1 MTCAEARGSIGAH
14 LLGALDDDE
23 TGALFAHMAHCQ
35 ECAAKHARL
44 SQLVPLIDRAGPGDD
59 QLGLPGEAE
68 ERLLAG
74 SARRR
79 RRPGLRRHVPTLA
92 GALAGA
98 AAALA
103 AVALLGGLGGSSPA
117 PREAASVQ
125 LSPTL
130 EAPSA
135 AATAYVINKNGLSTI
150 ALEARGLPPPRA
162 GERYLVWLSDDH
174 RSYAIGT
181 IEINKMGWG
190 TAILRRHYATWP
202 GTRISILAAP
212 AKSMNGRARLLAR
225 GTL

>member
-1 MTCAEARGSIGAH
+1 VTCAEARGSIGAH
-14 LLGALDDDE
+14 LLGELDDDE
-23 TGALFAHMAHCQ
+23 TSALFAHLAHCQ

-44 SQLVPLIDRAGPGDD
+44 SQLVPLIDRAGPGNEE
-59 QLGLPGEAE
+59 LGLPAHAE

-74 SARRR
+74 SARRGR
-79 RRPGLRRHVPTLA
+79 RRTLRRYVPALA

-98 AAALA
+98 AAMLA
-103 AVALLGGLGGSSPA
+103 AVALLGGLRSSTPA

-130 EAPSA
+130 DAPSA

-150 ALEARGLPPPRA
+150 ALEARGLPAPRP

-174 RSYAIGT
+174 GSYAIGT
-181 IEINKMGWG
+181 IEINKLGWG
-190 TAILRRHYATWP
+190 TAILRRHYSTWP

-212 AKSMNGRARLLAR
+212 AKSMNGRARLLVR

>member
-1 MTCAEARGSIGAH
+1 VTCAEARGAIGAH

-23 TGALFAHMAHCQ
+23 TNTLFAHLAHCQ

-44 SQLVPLIDRAGPGDD
+44 SQLVPLLDRARPGDEAI
-59 QLGLPGEAE
+59 GLPPQAE
-68 ERLLAG
+68 ERLLTG

-79 RRPGLRRHVPTLA
+79 RRPAMRRYVPA
-92 GALAGA
+92 VGGALAGVA
-98 AAALA
+98 ATIAV
-103 AVALLGGLGGSSPA
+103 VALLGGLSGSSPV

-130 EAPSA
+130 DAPSA
-135 AATAYVINKNGLSTI
+135 AATAYVINQNGLSTI
-150 ALEARGLPPPRA
+150 ALEAHGLPAPRR
-162 GERYLVWLSDDH
+162 GERYLVWLSDAH
-174 RSYAIGT
+174 GSYAIGT
-181 IEINKMGWG
+181 IDINEMGWG

-212 AKSMNGRARLLAR
+212 AKSLNGRARLLVR